1 MRIEIRKGDITKVEA
16 DCIVNA
22 ANSLGIMGGGVA
34 GALRRAGGEEIDR
47 EARAKAPIPVGEAVA
62 TTAGR
67 LNARYVIHA
76 PTMERPAMPSSPE
89 KIHAATRAALR
100 VAEECGC
107 RSVAIPGMGTG
118 VGGVSPHD
126 AARAMV
132 SALRE
137 FEQSPTIETVILMDI
152 GDAMV
157 EAWRNALA
165 ETYGDAT

>member
-1 MRIEIRKGDITKVEA
+1 MRIEIRKGDITTAEV

-34 GALRRAGGEEIDR
+34 GALRRAGGAEIDR

-89 KIHAATRAALR
+89 NIRAATRAALR

-118 VGGVSPHD
+118 VGGVSPDD

-137 FEQSPTIETVILMDI
+137 FEHSPTIETVILMDI

-157 EAWRNALA
+157 KAWRHALA
-165 ETYGDAT
+165 EGHDAAT

>member
-1 MRIEIRKGDITKVEA
+1 MRIDVRKGDITKVEA

-22 ANSLGIMGGGVA
+22 ANSLGMMGGGVA
-34 GALRRAGGEEIDR
+34 GALRRAGGDEIDR

-89 KIHAATRAALR
+89 KIRAATRAALR

-137 FEQSPTIETVILMDI
+137 FADSPVIEQVVLMDI

-157 EAWRNALA
+157 DAWRDALG
-165 ETYGDAT
+165 ETEA